1 MATSSLSRTIADT
14 ITLSRELREEG
25 EIDGQVKLYNVD
37 DDEEFEADAA
47 TFFERTLMTQGL
59 REAFVDLRNTLRGD
73 DNRGTHILYG
83 SYGSGKSHQMV
94 AMHHCFASPDE
105 AGRFGDRHVDGFSDA
120 LPDADRAET
129 VTVSLQDRQ
138 PDYLWEPFFDELGED
153 PGTYEEGGYPD
164 RQTILDAVGDRAVAF
179 LLDELEDWWVTLSDD
194 RKAANRGFL
203 QAYLEATEEPDAD
216 VFAFVSVLREGSEVH
231 NILDRQTDNASDHNM
246 NSKVSKQDVLRHRL
260 IDDVDE
266 SAVDDIVDGYV
277 AAYADNDHVPDD
289 EIPRDLSGKMRDAYP
304 FHPVLLNALETRY
317 YADEGNQNTR
327 GMIYLFSKIL
337 TTAADPDA
345 DPDDPEVERLIDQ
358 TDLVTHGDIDA
369 VLFEDEL
376 SRINVARPNVCIDD
390 IRNRVDPDAIPY
402 GRRILNTVLLYSLK
416 PDEGEGANKAEIV
429 MGTYQTD
436 DLVSDIVL
444 NIEQLYGVA
453 WYFHKLNGKYAV
465 RDRQNEI
472 ALIQNEASSVDETVA
487 LERVADTVEDV
498 FGGTAH
504 AVGFADGDLKQVPD
518 SRDLKVV
525 INADDWTADAVET
538 VIKNADGSPGRE
550 WRNTLVFVQPSG
562 DTSINSGTGYVE
574 KARYV
579 EGAARVLDDDSLD
592 EGIERSVEREKE
604 NEERE
609 LRDRVELA
617 YGEILDGDRIVQQD
631 DDENPILA
639 PQIAEMD
646 LDVFVGDRNEELST
660 PTIVDAAGV
669 GEWELQ
675 SVVWEIVSDLLDR
688 RGEATVEEVHEQF
701 LRQPKYPIPES
712 SGAVIDAVAEALA
725 DKPVITHG
733 SSGFSRDLTGL
744 SLDTTILPEDAVE
757 RWEADDVL
765 EELKRRFGSGTA
777 SVDIGDFELEL
788 LEDTEV
794 WLEGDGH
801 DTVMTAVG
809 RLARDDRYV
818 IYSGTDVITKAQ
830 SDAVV
835 RDISGAE
842 RIDESD
848 VATRIADA
856 LDSTG
861 RADTRRI
868 LEEIRRDESVYLP
881 ADETERAFRELVA
894 DLLVGDYVIDQ
905 DREYSNSLGER
916 DPTDVTIVPTVSDD
930 VADQIREHIAGL
942 DGGSEFTVG
951 SVAGRFDAS
960 VTEDA
965 VRTFLLRNLG
975 RDTEPEYV
983 IATDDSSDPTRWS
996 PGYEFRVPS
1005 GGWYF
1010 RFNGDDVADLRRAWR
1025 EEEQPGT
1032 VTYGEVAF
1040 TSTDRT
1046 AIPGPLMGTAG
1057 VNKTRTKLTLASGDD
1072 VTDIRDMLER
1082 MPESATNFAVE
1093 INFE

>member
-1 MATSSLSRTIADT
+1 MASADSLSQTIADT
-14 ITLSRELREEG
+14 ITISRELREEG

-37 DDEEFEADAA
+37 DDDEFEADAT

-94 AMHHCFASPDE
+94 AMHHCFASPAE
-105 AGRFGDRHVDGFSDA
+105 AGRFGDQHVDGFSDA
-120 LPDADRAET
+120 LPSPDRTAT
-129 VTVSLQDRQ
+129 VSVSLQDRQ
-138 PDYLWEPFFDELGED
+138 PDYLWEPFFEALDED
-153 PGTYEEGGYPD
+153 PGTFESGGYPD
-164 RQTILDAVGDRAVAF
+164 RRTILDAVGDRAVAF

-203 QAYLEATEEPDAD
+203 QAYLEATEDPDSD
-216 VFAFVSVLREGSEVH
+216 IFAFVSVLREGSEVH
-231 NILDRQTDNASDHNM
+231 DILDRQTDNASDHNM

-277 AAYADNDHVPDD
+277 EAYAENDHVPDD
-289 EIPRDLSGKMRDAYP
+289 EIPRDMSGKMRDAYP

-337 TTAADPDA
+337 TTAADPAA
-345 DPDDPEVERLIDQ
+345 DPDDDDAERLIDQ

-390 IRNRVDPDAIPY
+390 IENRVDTESIPY
-402 GRRILNTVLLYSLK
+402 GRRILNAVLLYSLK
-416 PDEGEGANKAEIV
+416 PDEGEGADKAEIV
-429 MGTYQTD
+429 MGTYQTG

-472 ALIQNEASSVDETVA
+472 ALIQNKAGSVDETVA
-487 LERVADTVEDV
+487 LSRIAETVETV
-498 FGGTAH
+498 FGKNAN
-504 AVGFADGDLKQVPD
+504 AVGFEDGDLKKVPD
-518 SRDLKVV
+518 SRELKVV
-525 INADDWTADAVET
+525 VNAGDWNPDTVKS
-538 VIKNADGSPGRE
+538 VIKNADGTPGRE

-574 KARYV
+574 KARYI
-579 EGAARVLDDDSLD
+579 EGATRVLRDDSLD
-592 EGIERSVEREKE
+592 EGIERAVEREKE

-609 LRDRVELA
+609 LKDRVELA
-617 YGEILDGDRIVQQD
+617 YGEILDGDDLLNDFEFAAQ
-631 DDENPILA
+631 
-639 PQIAEMD
+639 MD
-646 LDVFVGDRNEELST
+646 LAVFVDGDALNGED
-660 PTIVDAAGV
+660 IVDSVAAGSFD
-669 GEWELQ
+669 LQ
-675 SVVWEIVSDLLDR
+675 GVVWEIVSDLLDR
-688 RGEATVEEVHEQF
+688 RGEATVEEIYEQF
-701 LRQPKYPIPES
+701 LRQPTYPIPGS
-712 SGAVIDAVAEALA
+712 PGAVVDAVAEELD

-733 SSGFSRDLTGL
+733 TNGFSRNLTGI

-757 RWEADDVL
+757 RWDADDVL
-765 EELKRRFGSGTA
+765 QELKRRFGSGTA
-777 SVDIGDFELEL
+777 SVDIGDFELDL

-818 IYSGTDVITKAQ
+818 IYSGTDVVTKAQ
-830 SDAVV
+830 SDAVI

-842 RIDESD
+842 EIDGSD
-848 VATRIADA
+848 VSAQIEEA
-856 LDSTG
+856 LSTSG
-861 RADTRRI
+861 RANTRRI
-868 LEEIRRDESVYLP
+868 LEEIRRDEDVYLP
-881 ADETERAFRELVA
+881 DDETERAFREPVA
-894 DLLVGDYVIDQ
+894 DLLVDEYVIDQ
-905 DREYSNSLGER
+905 DREYYDSLNDR
-916 DPTDVTIVPTVSDD
+916 DPTDITIVPTVSDD
-930 VADQIREHIAGL
+930 VADQIRDYIAGL

-951 SVAGRFDAS
+951 SIAGRFDAS

-965 VRTFLLRNLG
+965 VQTFLLRNLG

-996 PGYEFRVPS
+996 PGYEFRTPS

-1010 RFNGDDVADLRRAWR
+1010 KFNGDDVADLRREWR
-1025 EEEQPGT
+1025 DEEQPGT
-1032 VTYGEVAF
+1032 VVYGEVAF

-1046 AIPGPLMGTAG
+1046 AVPGPLMGTAR
-1057 VNKTRTKLTLASGDD
+1057 VEKTRTKLTLASGDD
-1072 VTDIRDMLER
+1072 VTDVRDMLEQ
-1082 MPESATNFAVE
+1082 MPDSATNFAVE

>member
-1 MATSSLSRTIADT
+1 MAKSSLSRTIADT

-37 DDEEFEADAA
+37 DDDEFEADAA
-47 TFFERTLMTQGL
+47 TFFERTLLTQGL

-94 AMHHCFASPDE
+94 AMYHCFASPDE
-105 AGRFGDRHVDGFSDA
+105 AGRFGDRHIDGFADA

-153 PGTYEEGGYPD
+153 SGTYDAGGYPD

-179 LLDELEDWWVTLSDD
+179 LLDELEDWWVTLSED

-216 VFAFVSVLREGSEVH
+216 IFAFVSVLREGSEVH
-231 NILDRQTDNASDHNM
+231 DILDRQTDNASDHNM

-260 IDDVDE
+260 IDDVDQ
-266 SAVDDIVDGYV
+266 SAVGDIVDGYV
-277 AAYADNDHVPDD
+277 TAYAENDHVPDD
-289 EIPRDLSGKMRDAYP
+289 EIPRDLTGKMRDAYP

-337 TTAADPDA
+337 TAAADPDA
-345 DPDDPEVERLIDQ
+345 DPDDADAERLIDQ

-369 VLFEDEL
+369 VIFEDEL

-390 IRNRVDPDAIPY
+390 IENRVDPETIPY

-487 LERVADTVEDV
+487 LERIAETVEDV
-498 FGGTAH
+498 FGTNTY
-504 AVGFADGDLKQVPD
+504 AVGFADGDLKRVPD
-518 SRDLKVV
+518 GRDLKVV
-525 INADDWTADAVET
+525 VNADGWTVDEVQT

-550 WRNTLVFVQPSG
+550 WRNTLIFVQPSG
-562 DTSINSGTGYVE
+562 ETSINSGTGYVE
-574 KARYV
+574 KARYI
-579 EGAARVLDDDSLD
+579 EGAAEVLRDESLD
-592 EGIERSVEREKE
+592 EGIENAVEREKE
-604 NEERE
+604 NEKRE

-617 YGEILDGDRIVQQD
+617 YGEILDGDDLLNEFEFAAQ
-631 DDENPILA
+631 
-639 PQIAEMD
+639 MD
-646 LDVFVGDRNEELST
+646 LDVFVDGDALSA
-660 PTIVDAAGV
+660 PDIADSVAAEG
-669 GEWELQ
+669 WDLQ
-675 SVVWEIVSDLLDR
+675 GVVWEIVSDLLDR
-688 RGEATVEEVHEQF
+688 RGEATVEEVYEQF
-701 LRQPKYPIPES
+701 LRQPTYPIPGS
-712 SGAVIDAVAEALA
+712 PSAVVDAVADALD

-733 SSGFSRDLTGL
+733 TSGFSRDLTGI

-757 RWEADDVL
+757 RWDADDVL
-765 EELKRRFGSGTA
+765 QELKRRFGSGTA

-818 IYSGTDVITKAQ
+818 IYSGTDVVTKAQ
-830 SDAVV
+830 SDAVI

-848 VATRIADA
+848 VAARIEEA

-861 RADTRRI
+861 RADTHRI
-868 LEEIRRDESVYLP
+868 LEDIRRDESVYLP
-881 ADETERAFRELVA
+881 ADETERVFREPVT
-894 DLLVGDYVIDQ
+894 DLLVDDYVIDQ
-905 DREYSNSLGER
+905 DREYDDSLGER
-916 DPTDVTIVPTVSDD
+916 DPTDLTIVPTVSDD
-930 VADQIREHIAGL
+930 VADQIREYLGGL
-942 DGGSEFTVG
+942 DGGSKFTVG

-965 VRTFLLRNLG
+965 VQTFLLRNLG

-983 IATDDSSDPTRWS
+983 IAADDSNDPTRWS

-1005 GGWYF
+1005 GGWHF
-1010 RFNGDDVADLRRAWR
+1010 KFNGDDVADLRRAWR
-1025 EEEQPGT
+1025 EAEQPGT
-1032 VTYGEVAF
+1032 VTYGEVAL
-1040 TSTDRT
+1040 TTTDRT
-1046 AIPGPLMGTAG
+1046 AIPGPLMGTAR
-1057 VNKTRTKLTLASGDD
+1057 VEKTRTKLTLASGDD
-1072 VTDIRDMLER
+1072 VTDVRDMLEK
-1082 MPESATNFAVE
+1082 MPENATSFAVE

>member
-1 MATSSLSRTIADT
+1 
-14 ITLSRELREEG
+14 
-25 EIDGQVKLYNVD
+25 
-37 DDEEFEADAA
+37 
-47 TFFERTLMTQGL
+47 
-59 REAFVDLRNTLRGD
+59 
-73 DNRGTHILYG
+73 
-83 SYGSGKSHQMV
+83 MV
-94 AMHHCFASPDE
+94 AMHHCFASPAE
-105 AGRFGDRHVDGFSDA
+105 AGRFGDRHVDDFSEA
-120 LPDADRAET
+120 LPAPDRAET

-153 PGTYEEGGYPD
+153 PGTFDEGGYPD
-164 RQTILDAVGDRAVAF
+164 RRTILDAVGDRAVAF
-179 LLDELEDWWVTLSDD
+179 LLDELEDWWVTLSED

-203 QAYLEATEEPDAD
+203 QAYLEATEDPDSD

-231 NILDRQTDNASDHNM
+231 DILDRQTDNASDHNM

-260 IDDVDE
+260 IDDIDE
-266 SAVDDIVDGYV
+266 TAVEDIVDGYV
-277 AAYADNDHVPDD
+277 EAYADNDHVPDD
-289 EIPRDLSGKMRDAYP
+289 EIPRNLRGKMQDAYP

-337 TTAADPDA
+337 TTATDPDA
-345 DPDDPEVERLIDQ
+345 DPDDDGVERLIDQ

-390 IRNRVDPDAIPY
+390 IENRVDTENIPH

-416 PDEGEGANKAEIV
+416 PDEGEGADKAEIV
-429 MGTYQTD
+429 MGTFQTG

-472 ALIQNEASSVDETVA
+472 ALIQNKASAIDETVA
-487 LERVADTVEDV
+487 LSRIADTVESV
-498 FGGTAH
+498 FGRTAH
-504 AVGFADGDLKQVPD
+504 AVGFTDGDLKQVPD
-518 SRDLKVV
+518 SQDLKVV
-525 INADDWTADAVET
+525 VNADDWTTATVET

-550 WRNTLVFVQPSG
+550 WRNALVFVQPSG
-562 DTSINSGTGYVE
+562 DKSINSGTGYVE
-574 KARYV
+574 KARYI
-579 EGAARVLDDDSLD
+579 EGASQVLRDDSLD
-592 EGIERSVEREKE
+592 DGIERAVEREKE

-609 LRDRVELA
+609 LKDRVELA
-617 YGEILDGDRIVQQD
+617 YGEILDGDDLLNDFDFAAQ
-631 DDENPILA
+631 
-639 PQIAEMD
+639 MD
-646 LDVFVGDRNEELST
+646 LSVFVGDDRNELNADDIADS
-660 PTIVDAAGV
+660 VAAGKFD
-669 GEWELQ
+669 LQ
-675 SVVWEIVSDLLDR
+675 GVVWDIVSELLDR
-688 RGEATVEEVHEQF
+688 RDEATVEEVYEQF
-701 LRQPKYPIPES
+701 LRQPTYPIPGS
-712 SGAVIDAVAEALA
+712 PSAVVDAVAEALA
-725 DKPVITHG
+725 NKPVITHG
-733 SSGFSRDLTGL
+733 ASGFSQDLTGI

-757 RWEADDVL
+757 RWDADDVL
-765 EELKRRFGSGTA
+765 QELKRRFGSGTA
-777 SVDIGDFELEL
+777 SVDIGDFELDL
-788 LEDTEV
+788 FEDTAV

-801 DTVMTAVG
+801 DTVLTAVG

-818 IYSGTDVITKAQ
+818 IYSGTDIITKAQ

-835 RDISGAE
+835 RDVSGAE
-842 RIDESD
+842 RIDEPE
-848 VATRIADA
+848 VAARIEEA

-861 RADTRRI
+861 RANTRRI
-868 LEEIRRDESVYLP
+868 FEEIRRDESVYLP
-881 ADETERAFRELVA
+881 DADTERAFREPVA
-894 DLLVGDYVIDQ
+894 DTLVDDYVIDQ
-905 DREYSNSLGER
+905 EREYYDSLGSR
-916 DPTDVTIVPTVSDD
+916 DPTDVTIVPTVPDE
-930 VADQIREHIAGL
+930 VADQIDEYLDGL

-965 VRTFLLRNLG
+965 VQTYLLRNLG

-996 PGYEFRVPS
+996 PGYEFRTPS

-1010 RFNGDDVADLRRAWR
+1010 KFNGDDVADLRSEWR
-1025 EEEQPGT
+1025 EKEQPGT

-1040 TSTDRT
+1040 TSSDRT

-1057 VNKTRTKLTLASGDD
+1057 VDKTRTKLTLASGDD
-1072 VTDIRDMLER
+1072 VTDVRDMLER
-1082 MPESATNFAVE
+1082 MPESATSFAVE